1 MQEKEVDFIPSND
14 FSFYDN
20 FLDAAVLFN
29 IIPERYREL
38 YEQITGEKFTVS
50 GNEDIEQRIEK
61 NVLNYLS
68 K

>member
-1 MQEKEVDFIPSND
+1 MTDEVVCGIS
-14 FSFYDN
+14 
-20 FLDAAVLFN
+20 
-29 IIPERYREL
+29 ERYREL

-50 GNEDIEQRIEK
+50 DNEDIEQRIEK